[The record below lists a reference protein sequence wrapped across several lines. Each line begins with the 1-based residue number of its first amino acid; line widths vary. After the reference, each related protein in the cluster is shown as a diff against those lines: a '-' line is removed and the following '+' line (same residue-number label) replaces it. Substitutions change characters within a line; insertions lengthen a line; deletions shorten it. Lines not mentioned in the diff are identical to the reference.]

1 MTLTNHLYDTR
12 ELLGILEAQ
21 APVPNYWLNLCFPRA
36 VQFTAEEIE
45 FEKIQR
51 KRIIAP
57 LVVPTAQGRPIYNKA
72 SRVSRF
78 RPAYVKPKDTVNDS
92 EIIARQPGSL
102 IGAIP
107 TKEQS
112 YRVRVA
118 DIQNEHRRAIE
129 RRWEW
134 LAAKAVLDGAVTLV
148 DNDYPT
154 VIVDFERSANNTVVL
169 AGADLWDSGTGDI
182 IGDLN
187 DWRSV
192 VTQAKFGG
200 PVDRMTVGTKA
211 WAAME
216 ADPAVQEMLD
226 TTIRGTAADLNL
238 GIRDGQ
244 TIERVGRLN
253 GTFEVYVYSDYY
265 ELADGTKV
273 DFMDSRDIVLTGPNV
288 NGVQCFG
295 AILDHKAQFQALQ
308 IFPKMWDENDPPATY
323 IMNQSAPL
331 MVPVNP
337 DATLRAR
344 VVS

>member
-1 MTLTNHLYDTR
+1 VTLTNHLYDTR

-57 LVVPTAQGRPIYNKA
+57 LVVPTAQGRPIYSKA

-78 RPAYVKPKDTVNDS
+78 RPAYVNPKDTVNDS

-112 YRVRVA
+112 YRVRIA

-154 VIVDFERSANNTVVL
+154 VVVDFERSANNTVTL

-182 IGDLN
+182 IGDIN
-187 DWRSV
+187 DWRSI

-211 WAAME
+211 WA
-216 ADPAVQEMLD
+216 
-226 TTIRGTAADLNL
+226 
-238 GIRDGQ
+238 
-244 TIERVGRLN
+244 ERRSISW
-253 GTFEVYVYSDYY
+253 T
-265 ELADGTKV
+265 
-273 DFMDSRDIVLTGPNV
+273 R
-288 NGVQCFG
+288 
-295 AILDHKAQFQALQ
+295 AI
-308 IFPKMWDENDPPATY
+308 
-323 IMNQSAPL
+323 S
-331 MVPVNP
+331 
-337 DATLRAR
+337 
-344 VVS
+344 S